1 MQPVLQEETM
11 VHVITV
17 AATADGWTVRNDIA
31 ANAMMFRS
39 GAKAEAAA
47 RKLGQTLARTGAPAE
62 IQIFLR
68 DGALGGRFICPAMA

>member
-1 MQPVLQEETM
+1 M

-17 AATADGWTVRNDIA
+17 TATEGGWTVRHDFA
-31 ANAMMFRS
+31 TNAMMFRS

-47 RKLGQTLARTGAPAE
+47 RKLGQTLARNGAPAE

-68 DGALGGRFICPAMA
+68 GGALAGRFVCPAMA